1 MELSVNMAK
10 LIDGFYF
17 MMYLIHR
24 QSAIGPIYT
33 MFIRFKIYISSS
45 LEKKEALTDI
55 DKSKSLT
62 MQL

>member
-10 LIDGFYF
+10 LIDCFSF
-17 MMYLIHR
+17 MMYLIRR
-24 QSAIGPIYT
+24 QSAVGPIYT
-33 MFIRFKIYISSS
+33 MFMWFKIYISSS

-55 DKSKSLT
+55 DKNKSLT